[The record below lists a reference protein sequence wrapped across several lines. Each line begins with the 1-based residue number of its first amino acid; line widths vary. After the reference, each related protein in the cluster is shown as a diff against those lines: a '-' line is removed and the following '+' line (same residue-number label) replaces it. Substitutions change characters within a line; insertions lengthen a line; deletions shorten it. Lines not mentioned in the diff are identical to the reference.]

1 MYFRTLE
8 KKECC
13 GCTACLSACPKQCIS
28 MVPDEEGFLYP
39 VIDKNLCINCGLCEK
54 VCPVNTPVYD
64 NMNPAVY
71 AAYVKDEKQRM
82 QSTSGAIFYVIA
94 NWIIGQGGIVYG
106 AAFDKD
112 FKLKHIGVE
121 SLSELQSLR
130 GSKYLQSDL
139 GHTFS
144 EIKGYLEKGRW
155 VYFVGVGC
163 QVAGLHSFLRKEYA
177 TLLTSDL
184 VCHGVPSDAV
194 FQAYLSKLSKKKRID
209 IEGLEFRRLSGWGK
223 ATTVKLGNKSRL
235 LYGYD
240 NLYMQ
245 AFDKSALFR
254 RSCYSCRYARF
265 PRVGDCTIGDF
276 WGIGRHGTPFRH
288 DVSRGVSLVM
298 ANNAKGEKAISGLAG
313 VFIERR
319 TLEEALAENHN
330 IIHPSV
336 KHPQRDKIIRSFL
349 DTSKSLGEIASV
361 YGLVD
366 KSVKGAVKDL
376 MCRLNMYN
384 VAKSVYNKLK

>member
-1 MYFRTLE
+1 MPVLADFESCT
-8 KKECC
+8 
-13 GCTACLSACPKQCIS
+13 GCTACYNACAHDAIRMQA
-28 MVPDEEGFLYP
+28 DAEGFVFP
-39 VIDKNLCINCGLCEK
+39 NVNRDRCVECGLCTNR
-54 VCPVNTPVYD
+54 CPVLYPLRTGNADTPS
-64 NMNPAVY
+64 VY
-71 AAYVKDEKQRM
+71 ALWSEKDRTASSSGGAFSAFARKVLAEK
-82 QSTSGAIFYVIA
+82 
-94 NWIIGQGGIVYG
+94 GIVWG
-106 AAFDKD
+106 AAFDGM
-112 FKLKHIGVE
+112 LKCRHFRACNLND
-121 SLSELQSLR
+121 LSALR
-130 GSKYLQSDL
+130 GSKYVQSELGGSFSKIKKELQQGIRVL
-139 GHTFS
+139 FCGTP
-144 EIKGYLEKGRW
+144 
-155 VYFVGVGC
+155 C
-163 QVAGLHSFLRKEYA
+163 QVAGLYSYLHKDYEN
-177 TLLTSDL
+177 LLTLDL
-184 VCHGVPSDAV
+184 VCHGVPSDTV

-209 IEGLEFRRLSGWGK
+209 IEGLEFRRLSGWGI

-245 AFDKSALFR
+245 AFDRSALFR
-254 RSCYSCRYARF
+254 RSCYSCRYARL

-298 ANNAKGEKAISGLAG
+298 ANNAKGEKALSGLAG

>member
-1 MYFRTLE
+1 MPVLADFESCT
-8 KKECC
+8 
-13 GCTACLSACPKQCIS
+13 GCTACYNACAHDAIRMQA
-28 MVPDEEGFLYP
+28 DAEGFVFP
-39 VIDKNLCINCGLCEK
+39 NVNRDRCVECGLCTDR
-54 VCPVNTPVYD
+54 CPVLHPLRTGNADTPPVY
-64 NMNPAVY
+64 ALWSE
-71 AAYVKDEKQRM
+71 KDRTASSSGGAFSAFARKVLAEKGM
-82 QSTSGAIFYVIA
+82 V
-94 NWIIGQGGIVYG
+94 WG
-106 AAFDKD
+106 AAFDGM
-112 FKLKHIGVE
+112 LKCRHFRACNLND
-121 SLSELQSLR
+121 LSALR
-130 GSKYLQSDL
+130 GSKYVQSELGGSFSKIKKELQQGIRVL
-139 GHTFS
+139 FCGTP
-144 EIKGYLEKGRW
+144 
-155 VYFVGVGC
+155 C
-163 QVAGLHSFLRKEYA
+163 QVAGLYSYLHKDYEN
-177 TLLTSDL
+177 LLTLDL

-209 IEGLEFRRLSGWGK
+209 IEGLEFRSLSGWGI

-254 RSCYSCRYARF
+254 RSCYSCRYARL

-298 ANNAKGEKAISGLAG
+298 ANNAKGEKALSGLAG

>member
-1 MYFRTLE
+1 MPVLADFESCT
-8 KKECC
+8 
-13 GCTACLSACPKQCIS
+13 GCTACYNACAHDAIRMQA
-28 MVPDEEGFLYP
+28 DAEGFVFP
-39 VIDKNLCINCGLCEK
+39 NVNRDRCVECGLCTDR
-54 VCPVNTPVYD
+54 CPVLYPLRTGNADTPS
-64 NMNPAVY
+64 VY
-71 AAYVKDEKQRM
+71 ALWSEKDRTASSSGGAFSAFARKVLAEK
-82 QSTSGAIFYVIA
+82 
-94 NWIIGQGGIVYG
+94 GIVWG
-106 AAFDKD
+106 AAFDGM
-112 FKLKHIGVE
+112 LKCRHVRACN
-121 SLSELQSLR
+121 LNALAALR
-130 GSKYLQSDL
+130 GSKYVQSELGRSFSKIKKELQQGIRVL
-139 GHTFS
+139 FCGTP
-144 EIKGYLEKGRW
+144 
-155 VYFVGVGC
+155 C
-163 QVAGLHSFLRKEYA
+163 QVAGLYSYLHKDYEN
-177 TLLTSDL
+177 LLTLDL

-223 ATTVKLGNKSRL
+223 ATTAKLGNKSRL

-245 AFDKSALFR
+245 AFDRSALFR

-298 ANNAKGEKAISGLAG
+298 ANNAKGEKALSGLAG

-330 IIHPSV
+330 IMHPSV

-384 VAKSVYNKLK
+384 AAKSVYNKLK

>member
-1 MYFRTLE
+1 M
-8 KKECC
+8 K
-13 GCTACLSACPKQCIS
+13 
-28 MVPDEEGFLYP
+28 
-39 VIDKNLCINCGLCEK
+39 
-54 VCPVNTPVYD
+54 
-64 NMNPAVY
+64 
-71 AAYVKDEKQRM
+71 
-82 QSTSGAIFYVIA
+82 
-94 NWIIGQGGIVYG
+94 
-106 AAFDKD
+106 AFD
-112 FKLKHIGVE
+112 
-121 SLSELQSLR
+121 R
-130 GSKYLQSDL
+130 
-139 GHTFS
+139 
-144 EIKGYLEKGRW
+144 
-155 VYFVGVGC
+155 
-163 QVAGLHSFLRKEYA
+163 
-177 TLLTSDL
+177 
-184 VCHGVPSDAV
+184 
-194 FQAYLSKLSKKKRID
+194 
-209 IEGLEFRRLSGWGK
+209 
-223 ATTVKLGNKSRL
+223 
-235 LYGYD
+235 
-240 NLYMQ
+240 
-245 AFDKSALFR
+245 SALFR
-254 RSCYSCRYARF
+254 RSCYSCRYARL

-298 ANNAKGEKAISGLAG
+298 ANNAKGEKALSGLAG